1 MKEDI
6 WNMEGSCAGRH
17 AIRKAVLFTG
27 NGRITFQK
35 KGNKR
40 KGRILSGGKKEKKKF
55 FLLLA
60 GILLVLNSISSGVYA
75 MELGGFDVTT
85 GVDDVDDWSDW
96 DEDGTVGVSENES
109 AGSVDSVSG
118 DTYGETGDTGWE
130 ESSEWET
137 ESRQEEPDGTENR
150 ANAANTEVMNQAGTG
165 GSVKTDQIQA
175 GSLDSMD
182 TDGYGQAYTGSA
194 EINNQ
199 AVAEVPTDTPV
210 PTLSPTITP
219 TAIPTPVP
227 TEVPESEVNKVIEF
241 HEEYRIPPAE
251 CLKKM
256 KLFYW
261 KETVRGR
268 EKMEIKL
275 NHRVV
280 AAVISLRMNGQE
292 RSRTT
297 DSGNICIVQLQEDNE
312 NLIEL
317 AAMVPSD
324 LSWTEIKKNAILSY
338 NVF

>member
-1 MKEDI
+1 M
-6 WNMEGSCAGRH
+6 
-17 AIRKAVLFTG
+17 
-27 NGRITFQK
+27 
-35 KGNKR
+35 
-40 KGRILSGGKKEKKKF
+40 
-55 FLLLA
+55 
-60 GILLVLNSISSGVYA
+60 
-75 MELGGFDVTT
+75 T

-96 DEDGTVGVSENES
+96 DEDGTDGGTEDES
-109 AGSVDSVSG
+109 SGNVDSESG
-118 DTYGETGDTGWE
+118 DTYGKIENTGWE
-130 ESSEWET
+130 GSSDRET
-137 ESRQEEPDGTENR
+137 ESRQEEPAGTENR
-150 ANAANTEVMNQAGTG
+150 ANAANTEVMNQADTG
-165 GSVKTDQIQA
+165 GGMRTDQIQA

-182 TDGYGQAYTGSA
+182 TDGYGQTDTISA

-199 AVAEVPTDTPV
+199 AVAEVPTDTPF
-210 PTLSPTITP
+210 PMPSPTITP

-227 TEVPESEVNKVIEF
+227 TEVPESEVDKVTEF

-251 CLKKM
+251 CLTKM

-261 KETVRGR
+261 TETVRGR

-280 AAVISLRMNGQE
+280 AAVISFRINGQE
-292 RSRTT
+292 VSRTT

-324 LSWTEIKKNAILSY
+324 LSWTEIKKDAILSY

>member
-1 MKEDI
+1 M
-6 WNMEGSCAGRH
+6 
-17 AIRKAVLFTG
+17 
-27 NGRITFQK
+27 
-35 KGNKR
+35 
-40 KGRILSGGKKEKKKF
+40 
-55 FLLLA
+55 LA
-60 GILLVLNSISSGVYA
+60 GILLVLNSMSSGVYA
-75 MELGGFDVTT
+75 MELGGFDVMT

-96 DEDGTVGVSENES
+96 DEAET
-109 AGSVDSVSG
+109 GSVAESGTSSGRDSGSG

-137 ESRQEEPDGTENR
+137 ESRQEEPTGTENR
-150 ANAANTEVMNQAGTG
+150 ANTEVMNQADTG
-165 GSVKTDQIQA
+165 GSVRTDQIQA

-182 TDGYGQAYTGSA
+182 TDGYGQTDTVSA

-199 AVAEVPTDTPV
+199 AVAEVPTDTPF
-210 PTLSPTITP
+210 PMPSPTITP

-227 TEVPESEVNKVIEF
+227 TEVPESEVDKVTEF

-251 CLKKM
+251 CLTKM

-261 KETVRGR
+261 TETVRGR

-280 AAVISLRMNGQE
+280 AAVISLRINGQE
-292 RSRTT
+292 VSRTT

-317 AAMVPSD
+317 AAVVPSD
-324 LSWTEIKKNAILSY
+324 LSWTEIKKDAILSY

>member
-1 MKEDI
+1 
-6 WNMEGSCAGRH
+6 MEGSCADRH
-17 AIRKAVLFTG
+17 DIRKAVLFIG
-27 NGRITFQK
+27 NGRIIFLQIR
-35 KGNKR
+35 GIRR
-40 KGRILSGGKKEKKKF
+40 KCAQMSGKNGKKKF

-75 MELGGFDVTT
+75 MELGGFDVMT

-96 DEDGTVGVSENES
+96 DEDGTDGGTEDES
-109 AGSVDSVSG
+109 SGNVDSESG
-118 DTYGETGDTGWE
+118 DTYGETETTGWE
-130 ESSEWET
+130 GSFDRET
-137 ESRQEEPDGTENR
+137 ETRQEEPAGTENR
-150 ANAANTEVMNQAGTG
+150 ANAANTEVMNQADTG
-165 GSVKTDQIQA
+165 GGVRTDQIQA

-182 TDGYGQAYTGSA
+182 TDGYGQTDTISA

-199 AVAEVPTDTPV
+199 AVAEVPTDTPF
-210 PTLSPTITP
+210 PMPSPTITP

-227 TEVPESEVNKVIEF
+227 TEVPESEVDKVTEF

-251 CLKKM
+251 CLTKM

-261 KETVRGR
+261 TETLRGR

-280 AAVISLRMNGQE
+280 AAVISFRINGQE
-292 RSRTT
+292 VSRTT

-324 LSWTEIKKNAILSY
+324 LSWTEIKKDAILSY

>member
-1 MKEDI
+1 
-6 WNMEGSCAGRH
+6 
-17 AIRKAVLFTG
+17 
-27 NGRITFQK
+27 
-35 KGNKR
+35 
-40 KGRILSGGKKEKKKF
+40 
-55 FLLLA
+55 
-60 GILLVLNSISSGVYA
+60 

-96 DEDGTVGVSENES
+96 DETETGSAAENGTSSGRDSE
-109 AGSVDSVSG
+109 SG

-137 ESRQEEPDGTENR
+137 ESRQEEPAGTENR
-150 ANAANTEVMNQAGTG
+150 ANAANTEVMNQADTG

-210 PTLSPTITP
+210 PTLSSTITP

-241 HEEYRIPPAE
+241 HEEYRIPPTE

-292 RSRTT
+292 ISRTT

>member
-1 MKEDI
+1 M
-6 WNMEGSCAGRH
+6 
-17 AIRKAVLFTG
+17 
-27 NGRITFQK
+27 
-35 KGNKR
+35 
-40 KGRILSGGKKEKKKF
+40 
-55 FLLLA
+55 A

-85 GVDDVDDWSDW
+85 GVDDVDDWTDW
-96 DEDGTVGVSENES
+96 DEDVTDGVSENES
-109 AGSVDSVSG
+109 AGSVDSGSG
-118 DTYGETGDTGWE
+118 DAYGETENTGWE
-130 ESSEWET
+130 ESSERDT
-137 ESRQEEPDGTENR
+137 ESRQEEPTGTENR
-150 ANAANTEVMNQAGTG
+150 ANTGNTEVMNQVDTG
-165 GSVKTDQIQA
+165 GSVRTDQIQA

-182 TDGYGQAYTGSA
+182 TDGYGQTDTVSA

-199 AVAEVPTDTPV
+199 AVAEVPTDTPF
-210 PTLSPTITP
+210 PMPSPTITL

-227 TEVPESEVNKVIEF
+227 TEVPESEVDKVTEF

-251 CLKKM
+251 CLTKT

-280 AAVISLRMNGQE
+280 AAVISLRINGQE
-292 RSRTT
+292 VSRTT

-317 AAMVPSD
+317 AAVVPSD
-324 LSWTEIKKNAILSY
+324 LSWTEIKKDAILSY

>member
-1 MKEDI
+1 M
-6 WNMEGSCAGRH
+6 
-17 AIRKAVLFTG
+17 
-27 NGRITFQK
+27 
-35 KGNKR
+35 
-40 KGRILSGGKKEKKKF
+40 
-55 FLLLA
+55 A

-85 GVDDVDDWSDW
+85 GVDDVDDWTDW
-96 DEDGTVGVSENES
+96 DEDVTDGVSENES
-109 AGSVDSVSG
+109 AGSVDSGSG
-118 DTYGETGDTGWE
+118 DAYGETENTGWE
-130 ESSEWET
+130 ESSERDT
-137 ESRQEEPDGTENR
+137 ESRQEEPTGTENR
-150 ANAANTEVMNQAGTG
+150 ANTGNTEVMNQVDTC
-165 GSVKTDQIQA
+165 GSVRTDQIQA
-175 GSLDSMD
+175 GSLDSTD
-182 TDGYGQAYTGSA
+182 TDGYEQTYTGSA

-199 AVAEVPTDTPV
+199 EIAEVPTDTPV
-210 PTLSPTITP
+210 PMPSPTITP

-227 TEVPESEVNKVIEF
+227 TEVPESEVDKVTEF

-251 CLKKM
+251 CLTKT

-280 AAVISLRMNGQE
+280 AAVISLRINGPE
-292 RSRTT
+292 VSRTT

-317 AAMVPSD
+317 AAVVPSD
-324 LSWTEIKKNAILSY
+324 LSWTEIKKDAILSY

>member
-1 MKEDI
+1 M
-6 WNMEGSCAGRH
+6 
-17 AIRKAVLFTG
+17 
-27 NGRITFQK
+27 
-35 KGNKR
+35 
-40 KGRILSGGKKEKKKF
+40 
-55 FLLLA
+55 
-60 GILLVLNSISSGVYA
+60 
-75 MELGGFDVTT
+75 T

-96 DEDGTVGVSENES
+96 DEAET
-109 AGSVDSVSG
+109 GSVAESGTSSGRDSGSG

-137 ESRQEEPDGTENR
+137 ESRQEEPTGTENR
-150 ANAANTEVMNQAGTG
+150 ANTEVMNQADTG
-165 GSVKTDQIQA
+165 GSVRTDQIQA

-182 TDGYGQAYTGSA
+182 TDGYGQTDTVSA

-199 AVAEVPTDTPV
+199 AVAEVPTDTPFPV
-210 PTLSPTITP
+210 PSPTITP

-227 TEVPESEVNKVIEF
+227 TEVPESEVDKVTEF

-251 CLKKM
+251 CLTKM

-261 KETVRGR
+261 TETVRGR

-280 AAVISLRMNGQE
+280 AAVISLRINGQE
-292 RSRTT
+292 ISRTT
-297 DSGNICIVQLQEDNE
+297 YSGNICIVQLQEDNE

-324 LSWTEIKKNAILSY
+324 LSWTEIKKDAILSY

>member
-1 MKEDI
+1 M
-6 WNMEGSCAGRH
+6 
-17 AIRKAVLFTG
+17 
-27 NGRITFQK
+27 
-35 KGNKR
+35 
-40 KGRILSGGKKEKKKF
+40 
-55 FLLLA
+55 A

-75 MELGGFDVTT
+75 MELGGFDVMT

-96 DEDGTVGVSENES
+96 DEDGTDGGTEDES
-109 AGSVDSVSG
+109 SGNVDSGSG
-118 DTYGETGDTGWE
+118 DIYGETGDTGWE

-137 ESRQEEPDGTENR
+137 ESRQEEPTGTENR
-150 ANAANTEVMNQAGTG
+150 ANVANTEVMNQADTG
-165 GSVKTDQIQA
+165 GGVRTDQIQA

-182 TDGYGQAYTGSA
+182 TDGYGQTDTISA

-199 AVAEVPTDTPV
+199 AVAEVPTDTPF
-210 PTLSPTITP
+210 PMPSPTITP

-227 TEVPESEVNKVIEF
+227 TEVPESEVDKVTEF

-251 CLKKM
+251 CLTKM

-261 KETVRGR
+261 TETLRGR

-280 AAVISLRMNGQE
+280 AAVISFRINGQE
-292 RSRTT
+292 VSRTT

-324 LSWTEIKKNAILSY
+324 LSWTEIKKDAILSY